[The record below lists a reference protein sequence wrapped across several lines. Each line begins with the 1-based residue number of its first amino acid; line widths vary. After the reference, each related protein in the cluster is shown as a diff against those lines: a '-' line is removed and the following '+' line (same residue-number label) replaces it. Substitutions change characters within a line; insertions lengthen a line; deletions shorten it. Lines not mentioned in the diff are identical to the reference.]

1 MRNNMKKIISTAGK
15 SFSLLLIAVLAITEA
30 KAQLNP
36 LSAIYF
42 QNQYL
47 ANPAMAGVEEGL
59 LIDLAYRQQW
69 SSMPG
74 APVTQSI
81 TTTYNGGK
89 RVGLGISAFNEEA
102 GLLKRTRVMGTY
114 AYHLPLN
121 GEGSKLSFGISLG
134 FMDQRIMNENIDG
147 NPNDNSLGNY
157 RRDTYIDGDFGAAF
171 TSKGL
176 NVQMALPNLK
186 YVVKQDEQVNG
197 AVDRATF
204 FSSVSYKFT
213 LSEGEDGVGLEP
225 KVCFREVQNFKNLL
239 DIGTNLTLANNKV
252 NVLGMYHSSRSATIG
267 MGVNCSPA
275 LHINGLYTSQ
285 ASEIRS
291 FINGNFEIN
300 LKLNVS
306 KLRL

>member
-1 MRNNMKKIISTAGK
+1 MNKILSKSGK
-15 SFSLLLIAVLAITEA
+15 YLFLILIGTLAISEA

-47 ANPAMAGVEEGL
+47 SNPAMAGIEEGL
-59 LIDLAYRQQW
+59 LIDLAYRKQW

-81 TTTYNGGK
+81 TAAYNNGK
-89 RVGLGISAFNEEA
+89 KVGLGVSAFNEEA

-134 FMDQRIMNENIDG
+134 FMDQRIENGDIDG
-147 NPNDNSLGNY
+147 NPNDRALGNY
-157 RRDTYIDGDFGAAF
+157 RRETYIDGDFGAAF

-186 YVVKQDEQVNG
+186 YVMKKDEQVNG
-197 AVDRATF
+197 AVDRSTF
-204 FSSVSYKFT
+204 FSSVSYKFILAT
-213 LSEGEDGVGLEP
+213 GEDGVGLEP

-239 DIGTNLTLANNKV
+239 DIGANLTLANNKV

-267 MGVNCSPA
+267 MGVKCSPA
-275 LHINGLYTSQ
+275 FHINGLYTSQ